1 MNIGFA
7 PFPDEREDRAT
18 VIWHNVFMPDEYHL
32 ALRQIDQARGDL
44 YAITEGL
51 AVLRFGSRCSRNELA
66 RPTLLAML
74 TGVALVLGG
83 AEVLSRWDGLARGE
97 RMIA

>member
-1 MNIGFA
+1 MRIEQRSSGITCLCQMNTI
-7 PFPDEREDRAT
+7 
-18 VIWHNVFMPDEYHL
+18 
-32 ALRQIDQARGDL
+32 LRCSKSIQARGDL

-74 TGVALVLGG
+74 TGAALVLGG